1 MQDIQRECERIEIL
15 NEDEFP
21 KNVQIRVIDFN
32 QTFGCFIDR
41 EENKARGVYKMSPS
55 MFRKEKENFKI
66 YMPEVKS
73 LGDILPM
80 NFEMLL
86 RIETNLKLNVIEK
99 DGTSLISKD

>member
-1 MQDIQRECERIEIL
+1 
-15 NEDEFP
+15 
-21 KNVQIRVIDFN
+21 
-32 QTFGCFIDR
+32 
-41 EENKARGVYKMSPS
+41 

-99 DGTSLISKD
+99 DGTSLIPKD